1 MVSAGSWGTLPEHQ
15 LYVAYL
21 LTSGSAA
28 NKNVNPRVQR
38 HIGLPSTWMPSTIRT
53 SIPRPASLM

>member
-38 HIGLPSTWMPSTIRT
+38 HKGLP
-53 SIPRPASLM
+53 